1 LGAGGVCPDMSAK
14 GIGANGAEGGQSY
27 EGSTKQLV
35 ELCVGYFFFYVIT
48 GIVVKYFQ
56 GNPAQGFPGMN
67 DFEYLA
73 YSTLGA
79 NLTCIAV
86 VLVKRWFHLHS
97 VDYVTVFG
105 RSIPREYLYILP
117 SGVCTAVVIPA
128 TTLMYSLPISVMV
141 AMVIMR
147 GSVIVISRLVDSI
160 QIRQGILT
168 KHVYR
173 EENIAVVFA
182 LLAVGVHLFWD
193 SHAGGFDL
201 LNSTAAV
208 TILGSYIV
216 AYSIRIYI
224 MNYYKNTRPKGAPSQ
239 NEMFFGVEQIAAS
252 VTMITAVVL
261 LVGAPRWFGWTAPQL
276 LKFQAAVLH
285 PHPSWLLAVFGGI
298 PFGVVAF
305 FSVFIFMFHG
315 RTATFAG
322 LVNRL
327 TSLIAGTASTLLG
340 YVLFGGKLP
349 NSADWASLGFILVAV
364 AFLTIA
370 EKRRTTEIAASHG

>member
-1 LGAGGVCPDMSAK
+1 MKLGGKST
-14 GIGANGAEGGQSY
+14 
-27 EGSTKQLV
+27 EGSTQRLV
-35 ELCVGYFFFYVIT
+35 ELCAGYFVFYVIT
-48 GIVVKYFQ
+48 GILVKYFQ
-56 GNPAQGFPGMN
+56 GNTALGFPGLN

-79 NLTCIAV
+79 NATCIGV

-97 VDYVTVFG
+97 VAKVTVFG
-105 RSIPREYLYILP
+105 RSIPQEYLYILP

-141 AMVIMR
+141 AMVMMR
-147 GSVIVISRLVDSI
+147 GSVIVISRLVDAI
-160 QIRQGILT
+160 QIRQGIL
-168 KHVYR
+168 KKKVHR

-182 LLAVGVHLFWD
+182 LLAVGVHMFWD
-193 SHAGGFDL
+193 TGDAGFDFL
-201 LNSTAAV
+201 DSNAAV

-216 AYSIRIYI
+216 AYFIRIYI
-224 MNYYKNTRPKGAPSQ
+224 MNYYKNTRPPGSSSQ

-252 VTMITAVVL
+252 VTMISAAVLV
-261 LVGAPRWFGWTAPQL
+261 VGAPHWFGWNAPQL

-285 PHPSWLLAVFGGI
+285 PHPDWWKAALSSISFGM
-298 PFGVVAF
+298 VAF

-327 TSLIAGTASTLLG
+327 TSLIAGTTATLLVF
-340 YVLFGGKLP
+340 VLFGGKLP
-349 NSADWASLGFILVAV
+349 SVADWVSLGFIFVAV
-364 AFLTIA
+364 GFLTIA
-370 EKRRTTEIAASHG
+370 ERRRTAELALAQ